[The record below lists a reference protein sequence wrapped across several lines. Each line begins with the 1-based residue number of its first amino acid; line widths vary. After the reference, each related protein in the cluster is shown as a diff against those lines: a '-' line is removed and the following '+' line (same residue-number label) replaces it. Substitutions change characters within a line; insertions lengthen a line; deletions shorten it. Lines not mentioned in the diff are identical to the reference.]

1 MIKKFLILIT
11 VAFSSLS
18 YAQQGSSSPYSFYG
32 IGSLKFKGTV
42 ENQSM
47 GGLSVYSDS
56 IHINLRNPASFAGKN
71 LKSFNNESRPIKYTI
86 GGSHSEVELT
96 SGSQT
101 DKSSTSSLD
110 YLAIAIPLGKFG
122 AGFGV
127 LPYSS
132 VGYKLQST
140 DADDV
145 LQYKYRGE
153 GGLNRV
159 FLGFGYQLSDDFR
172 LGVDAS
178 YNFGNIKN
186 TNIAFG
192 YNTEGD
198 LLQYQSREQNRSDL
212 GGLTYN
218 FGLIFSKLIKPNLEV
233 TASAT
238 YSPSSELSSSN
249 SRAYSTIVI
258 DPTTQQE
265 FTINF
270 SEVDLSAFNLETT
283 QLTLPSKTS
292 FGFGVGTPRKWFA
305 GVEYTYLK
313 ASEFSNRLLTIQ
325 NATYVDAST
334 ISVGGFYIPKFDSF
348 NDYWKRIVYRTGIRF
363 EDTGLRINNEDIK
376 EFGISFGVGLPVGR
390 IFSNAN
396 IGFEIGTRGVNTAN
410 LVKENFVKFQMSLS
424 LNDRWFEKRKFN

>member
-1 MIKKFLILIT
+1 MCFQVYLLHNK
-11 VAFSSLS
+11 
-18 YAQQGSSSPYSFYG
+18 GSSSPYSFYG

-71 LKSFNNESRPIKYTI
+71 LKSFNNEAKPIKYTI
-86 GGSHSEVELT
+86 GGSHSEVKLS

-110 YLAIAIPLGKFG
+110 YLAIAVPLGKFG

-127 LPYSS
+127 LPHSS

-159 FLGFGYQLSDDFR
+159 FLGFGYQLSEDFR

-192 YNTEGD
+192 YNTQGE

-238 YSPSSELSSSN
+238 YSPSSELTSAN

-265 FTINF
+265 FTINI
-270 SEVDLSAFNLETT
+270 SEVDLSVFNLETT
-283 QLTLPSKTS
+283 KLTLPSKTS
-292 FGFGVGTPRKWFA
+292 FGLGVGTPRKWFA
-305 GVEYTYLK
+305 GVEYTFLK
-313 ASEFSNRLLTIQ
+313 ASQFSNRLLSID
-325 NATYVDAST
+325 NATYEDAST
-334 ISVGGFYIPKFDSF
+334 IAVGGFYIPKFDSF
-348 NDYWKRIVYRTGIRF
+348 NRYWKRIVYRTGIRF

-396 IGFEIGTRGVNTAN
+396 VGFEIGTRGVNTAN

>member
-11 VAFSSLS
+11 VVFSSLS

-71 LKSFNNESRPIKYTI
+71 LKSFSDESRPIKYTI
-86 GGSHSEVELT
+86 GASHSDIKLS

-101 DKSSTSSLD
+101 GKSSTTSVD

-140 DADDV
+140 NTDGDP
-145 LQYKYRGE
+145 QYKYRGE
-153 GGLNRV
+153 GGLNKV
-159 FLGFGYQLSDDFR
+159 FLGFGYQLTDDFR

-192 YNTEGD
+192 YNDQGEI
-198 LLQYQSREQNRSDL
+198 LQFQSRESNISNL

-218 FGLIFSKLIKPNLEV
+218 FGLIYSKLIKTNLEV

-238 YSPSSELSSSN
+238 YSPSSELTSKN
-249 SRAYSTIVI
+249 SRDYSTIII
-258 DPTTQQE
+258 DPLSQQE
-265 FTINF
+265 FTVNT
-270 SEVDLSAFNLETT
+270 SEVDLSLSNLETT
-283 QLTLPSKTS
+283 KLKLPSKTS
-292 FGFGVGTPRKWFA
+292 FGFGVGAPRKWFA

-313 ASEFSNRLLTIQ
+313 ASQFSNRLLTID
-325 NATYVDAST
+325 NATYQDAST
-334 ISVGGFYIPKFDSF
+334 FSIGGFYIPKYDSF
-348 NDYWKRIVYRTGIRF
+348 NRYWKRIVYRTGVRF
-363 EDTGLRINNEDIK
+363 ENTGLKINNEDIK

-396 IGFEIGTRGVNTAN
+396 IGFEIGSRGVNTAN
-410 LVKENFVKFQMSLS
+410 LVKENFVKFQLSLS